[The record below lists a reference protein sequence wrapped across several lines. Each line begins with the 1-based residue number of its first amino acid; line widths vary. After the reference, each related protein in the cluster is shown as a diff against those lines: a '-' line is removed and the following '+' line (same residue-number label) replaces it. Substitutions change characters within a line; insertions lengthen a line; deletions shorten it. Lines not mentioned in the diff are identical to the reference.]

1 MEVLS
6 RSGWGA
12 RQPTRTPRTI
22 PAGDR
27 RGVVYH
33 WTGDADTSLDNHER
47 DHARCDD
54 DTRNLQNY
62 HMDSRDWSD
71 FAYSFHVCIHGT
83 VYVVRGWTW
92 DQFANGSPD
101 KNASLGYDKD
111 WYTIHFGLGRGGVPT
126 PAMLAAG
133 RWIVAEAR
141 RRGAG
146 KEVRRH
152 DEFKFKVCPGPALTA
167 EVKRIIA
174 DGLDPVPVDLGTVDM
189 RLPVLGLGAKGPM
202 VGHVQRALG
211 IPVTEVFD
219 QATLQ
224 AVGDAHV
231 RWGWPRGD
239 QVGGDTY
246 KALGFG
252 IKV

>member
-1 MEVLS
+1 MDVVS

-12 RQPTRTPRTI
+12 RQPTRTPRAI

-33 WTGDADTSLDNHER
+33 WTGDAETSLDNHDR
-47 DHARCDD
+47 DHTRCDD

-62 HMDSRDWSD
+62 HMNSKSWSD
-71 FAYSFHVCIHGT
+71 FAYSFHVCIHGI
-83 VYVVRGWTW
+83 VYVVRGWSW
-92 DQFANGSPD
+92 DQFANGTPD

-111 WYTIHFGLGRGGVPT
+111 WFTIHFALGRGGVPT
-126 PAMLAAG
+126 PAMLDAG

-146 KEVRRH
+146 DEVRRH

-167 EVKRIIA
+167 EVKRIVA
-174 DGLDPVPVDLGTVDM
+174 EGLEPVPADLGTVDM
-189 RLPVLGLGAKGPM
+189 RLPVLGLGSEGPA
-202 VGHVQRALG
+202 VRLVQYALG
-211 IPVTEVFD
+211 IPTNGKFD
-219 QATLQ
+219 SEMLE
-224 AVGDAHV
+224 AVGNFHV
-231 RWGWPRGD
+231 SRGWPRGD
-239 QVGGDTY
+239 RVGGDTY

-252 IKV
+252 VKV

>member
-1 MEVLS
+1 MEVVS

-12 RQPTRTPRTI
+12 RNPTRAPRITA
-22 PAGDR
+22 PGDR

-33 WTGDADTSLDNHER
+33 WTGDAETSLDSHER

-111 WYTIHFGLGRGGVPT
+111 WFTIHFALGRGGVPT

-167 EVKRIIA
+167 EVKRIVA
-174 DGLDPVPVDLGTVDM
+174 DGLEPVPVDLGTVDM

-211 IPVTEVFD
+211 ITADGEFGPETM
-219 QATLQ
+219 Q
-224 AVGDAHV
+224 AVGDFQV
-231 RWGWPRGD
+231 KQGWRRGD
-239 QVGGDTY
+239 RVGGDTY

-252 IKV
+252 VKV